1 MKKLR
6 PEVEN
11 DLKGRGN
18 IMESMDDVYCSA
30 FNMTLDELDYIAEHA
45 TDDEIMIL
53 NDGLGGLNKKST
65 FTEKR
70 QSLMIRNKFLTLK
83 NADNQI

>member
-18 IMESMDDVYCSA
+18 IMEAMDDVYCSA
-30 FNMTLDELDYIAEHA
+30 FNLTLD
-45 TDDEIMIL
+45 DDRFIISLIL
-53 NDGLGGLNKKST
+53 YSK
-65 FTEKR
+65 
-70 QSLMIRNKFLTLK
+70 
-83 NADNQI
+83 